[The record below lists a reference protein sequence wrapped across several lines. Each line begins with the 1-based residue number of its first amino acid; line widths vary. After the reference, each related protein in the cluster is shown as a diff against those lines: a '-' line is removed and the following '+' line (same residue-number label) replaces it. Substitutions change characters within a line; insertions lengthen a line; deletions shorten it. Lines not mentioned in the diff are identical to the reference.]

1 MIRNS
6 TFFVFYKCTKFQNPL
21 PKHPNGVPENIIV
34 EWSNLEIVM
43 RHVNSE
49 QCVRLFTIIF
59 LHRLNS
65 NIEK

>member
-6 TFFVFYKCTKFQNPL
+6 TKFQNPL
-21 PKHPNGVPENIIV
+21 PEHSNGVPENIIV

-49 QCVRLFTIIF
+49 QCVRLFAIIF

-65 NIEK
+65 NIE